1 MKKFAIRLLLA
12 GILALIALYPLYLV
26 AGNLY
31 LRSGDLHSRLNRR
44 PERLLIETSAAW
56 TLWPGTVHVRD
67 FRIRNQTRTTQWWAS
82 MDSGTFHI
90 RLLSLR
96 DRELI
101 IEGLNGSG
109 VSYRLRRRV
118 DVPRWALKPRP
129 ELQPEIP
136 GLENPPA
143 RPPEKIYPV
152 LKRKGPARDP
162 WRIRLA
168 QIDLDDVREIWID
181 EFRFA
186 GAARIAG
193 GFDMMVWRRLLVDP
207 TRIEIASGTFALGKG
222 AHAQPILA
230 DMTGRI
236 DGEISPYSPR
246 EHRGWNSLR
255 FLSGRAKIG
264 GEMHSLD
271 FLEGF
276 LRKTG
281 WLDLEIDDGRIAADL
296 RVRRG
301 RILPGSRMEARPE
314 RLAASALDYRAE
326 GPGQVVW
333 EVVSEGEGE
342 KKETGARILLGF
354 DEFQVARKGYRKAHV
369 RGRNLSIRV
378 VSGEPRLI
386 ERELFSPRRFDL
398 EIPHAEVPDL
408 SFYNAY
414 LPNNSGLALTGGSGR
429 MSAHLRASAPD
440 WTGTGDMSLDA
451 RGVSA
456 RFENRP
462 LRGNIAL
469 RTRLRSADFRG
480 KRFDVSGSKLDLTGV
495 RFAGTPGMTGA
506 GGPAR
511 DWWAR
516 AHLDHA
522 VIEPGAPV
530 FLRARV
536 ESTISDPRPLMA
548 FMAPERRNRLLNWVD
563 KLLDVKGIG
572 AVADLAVGDGAVTL
586 DRMAIEG
593 GPAKIQGRLRFGGAP
608 KQGILYASY
617 GRWDVGVELDGDQRD
632 WKILRPKKW
641 FANQMGDGG
650 RTTGR

>member
-56 TLWPGTVHVRD
+56 TLWPGTIHVRD
-67 FRIRNQTRTTQWWAS
+67 FRIRNQTSTTQWWAS

-90 RLLSLR
+90 RLFELR
-96 DRELI
+96 NRELI
-101 IEGLNGSG
+101 IEGLNGRG

-118 DVPRWALKPRP
+118 DVPRWGRKPRP
-129 ELQPEIP
+129 ELQPAIP
-136 GLENPPA
+136 GLENPPL
-143 RPPEKIYPV
+143 RPPEKIYPPA
-152 LKRKGPARDP
+152 RKPNGPARDP

-168 QIDLDDVREIWID
+168 QVDLDDVREIWID
-181 EFRFA
+181 EIRFA
-186 GAARIAG
+186 GAARIAS
-193 GFDMMVWRRLLVDP
+193 GFDMKVWRRLLVDP
-207 TRIEIASGTFALGKG
+207 TRIQITSGTLALGKG
-222 AHAQPILA
+222 ANSQPILA
-230 DMTGRI
+230 DATGRI

-255 FLSGRAKIG
+255 FVSGRAEIR

-281 WLDLEIDDGRIAADL
+281 WLDLEIANGRIAADL
-296 RVRRG
+296 RLRRG
-301 RILPGSRMEARPE
+301 RILPGSRMEAKPE
-314 RLAASALDYRAE
+314 RLAASTLDYRAE

-342 KKETGARILLGF
+342 KKATGARILLSF
-354 DEFQVARKGYRKAHV
+354 DEFQVARKGYRTAHV
-369 RGRNLSIRV
+369 RGRNLAIRV
-378 VSGEPRLI
+378 VSGEPTLMKLD
-386 ERELFSPRRFDL
+386 LFSPRRFDL
-398 EIPHAEVPDL
+398 ELPHAEVPDF

-414 LPNNSGLALTGGSGR
+414 LPRNSGLALTGGSGR
-429 MSAHLRASAPD
+429 MSANFRASAPD

-456 RFENRP
+456 RFEGRP
-462 LRGNIAL
+462 LRGNIAMRTLL
-469 RTRLRSADFRG
+469 RKADFRG
-480 KRFDVSGSKLDLTGV
+480 KSFDVSGSKLDLTGV
-495 RFAGTPGMTGA
+495 RFAGTS
-506 GGPAR
+506 GPAS

-572 AVADLAVGDGAVTL
+572 AVADLTVGDGAVTL

-608 KQGILYASY
+608 RQGILYASY
-617 GRWDVGVELDGDQRD
+617 GRWDVGIELDGDQRD
-632 WKILRPKKW
+632 WKVLRPKKW